1 MTTDRN
7 ENNGHQSDAK
17 LDAMLNAWQVP
28 APSPWLARKAAQGI
42 IAGHIA
48 ENRGHAPWPMAPM
61 RLAAAVS
68 MAAVVGLVLGLT
80 VPGADD
86 ANAANDSDT
95 MIEMMW

>member
-1 MTTDRN
+1 MTTDKN
-7 ENNGHQSDAK
+7 ENNGQLSDAK
-17 LDAMLNAWQVP
+17 LDAMLEAWRVP

-42 IAGHIA
+42 LAQQ
-48 ENRGHAPWPMAPM
+48 RRSLWPMAPM

-80 VPGADD
+80 LPAADN